1 MTTYQN
7 LKYSS
12 NRFIWKALDWL
23 YPPLCP
29 GCGKAAV
36 RMCPDCMARI
46 TLITR
51 PQCPVCGDILKF
63 GKSTCGV
70 CADKTQFFSAL
81 ASWAEY
87 AGPLRSAIHSL
98 KYKNNIGLGDF
109 FAGYLI
115 ELLRSKSFPVNL
127 IVPVPLSKSRIR
139 TRGFNQSLLLAR
151 PVSFYLQIP
160 LSNTALRRIKET
172 DSQVHLNAHE
182 REQNMAGAFSGN
194 PATLKGRSVLLVDDI
209 ITTGATINHCSEAL
223 LRAGAVRVY
232 AVALAKTFR
241 EKVVPEYN

>member
-1 MTTYQN
+1 
-7 LKYSS
+7 
-12 NRFIWKALDWL
+12 
-23 YPPLCP
+23 
-29 GCGKAAV
+29 
-36 RMCPDCMARI
+36 MCPDCMARI

-172 DSQVHLNAHE
+172 DSQVHLNAQE

-194 PATLKGRSVLLVDDI
+194 PATLKGKDVLLVDDI
-209 ITTGATINHCSEAL
+209 ITTGATMNQCAAAILES
-223 LRAGAVRVY
+223 GARSVY
-232 AVALAKTFR
+232 GISLAKTILSSPISGS
-241 EKVVPEYN
+241 V